1 MVQLVELKKA
11 QKRIHLSQNPALTH
25 SRGDAMESPL
35 NPYRA
40 FILGEIYKAGNELDS
55 VRAALKSAL
64 TSKQVNI
71 FTTKSMIL
79 IDKIQTLNR
88 ILWALEVMIKADIVS
103 KENSQEIINI
113 FNELKEVQE
122 NIDLIYRLKSTRLV
136 ELVLELIERKK
147 HISPDEIVGLI

>member
-1 MVQLVELKKA
+1 MIEEV
-11 QKRIHLSQNPALTH
+11 I
-25 SRGDAMESPL
+25 AMESPL

-64 TSKQVNI
+64 TSKQINI

-113 FNELKEVQE
+113 FNELKEGQE

>member
-1 MVQLVELKKA
+1 
-11 QKRIHLSQNPALTH
+11 
-25 SRGDAMESPL
+25 MESPL

-55 VRAALKSAL
+55 VRVALKSAL
-64 TSKQVNI
+64 TSKQVNV

-103 KENSQEIINI
+103 KESSQEIINI

>member
-1 MVQLVELKKA
+1 
-11 QKRIHLSQNPALTH
+11 
-25 SRGDAMESPL
+25 MESPL

-55 VRAALKSAL
+55 VRTALKSAL

-71 FTTKSMIL
+71 FTTKSMTL

-103 KENSQEIINI
+103 KESSQEIINI

>member
-1 MVQLVELKKA
+1 
-11 QKRIHLSQNPALTH
+11 
-25 SRGDAMESPL
+25 MESPL

-55 VRAALKSAL
+55 VRTALKSAL
-64 TSKQVNI
+64 TSKQVNV

-103 KENSQEIINI
+103 KESSQEIINI

-136 ELVLELIERKK
+136 ELVLELIEGKNIYHLMK
-147 HISPDEIVGLI
+147 

>member
-1 MVQLVELKKA
+1 V
-11 QKRIHLSQNPALTH
+11 I
-25 SRGDAMESPL
+25 AMESPL

>member
-1 MVQLVELKKA
+1 
-11 QKRIHLSQNPALTH
+11 
-25 SRGDAMESPL
+25 MESPL

-40 FILGEIYKAGNELDS
+40 FILGEIYKTGNELDS

>member
-1 MVQLVELKKA
+1 
-11 QKRIHLSQNPALTH
+11 
-25 SRGDAMESPL
+25 MESPL

-103 KENSQEIINI
+103 KDNSQEIINI

>member
-1 MVQLVELKKA
+1 
-11 QKRIHLSQNPALTH
+11 
-25 SRGDAMESPL
+25 MESPL

-55 VRAALKSAL
+55 VRTALKSAL
-64 TSKQVNI
+64 TFKQVNI

>member
-1 MVQLVELKKA
+1 M
-11 QKRIHLSQNPALTH
+11 I
-25 SRGDAMESPL
+25 AMESPL

-55 VRAALKSAL
+55 VRTALKSAL
-64 TSKQVNI
+64 TSKQVNV

-103 KENSQEIINI
+103 KESSQEIINI

>member
-1 MVQLVELKKA
+1 
-11 QKRIHLSQNPALTH
+11 
-25 SRGDAMESPL
+25 MESSL

-55 VRAALKSAL
+55 VRTALKSAL
-64 TSKQVNI
+64 TSKQVNV

-103 KENSQEIINI
+103 KESSQEIINI

-136 ELVLELIERKK
+136 EFVLELIERKNIYHLMK
-147 HISPDEIVGLI
+147 

>member
-1 MVQLVELKKA
+1 
-11 QKRIHLSQNPALTH
+11 
-25 SRGDAMESPL
+25 MESPL

-136 ELVLELIERKK
+136 EVVLELIERKK

>member
-1 MVQLVELKKA
+1 M
-11 QKRIHLSQNPALTH
+11 N
-25 SRGDAMESPL
+25 SPL

-55 VRAALKSAL
+55 VRTALKSAL
-64 TSKQVNI
+64 TSKQVNV

-103 KENSQEIINI
+103 KESNQEIINI

-136 ELVLELIERKK
+136 ELVLELIDRKK

>member
-1 MVQLVELKKA
+1 
-11 QKRIHLSQNPALTH
+11 
-25 SRGDAMESPL
+25 MESPL

-103 KENSQEIINI
+103 KENRQEIINI

>member
-1 MVQLVELKKA
+1 V
-11 QKRIHLSQNPALTH
+11 I
-25 SRGDAMESPL
+25 AMESPL

-55 VRAALKSAL
+55 VRTALKSAL
-64 TSKQVNI
+64 TSKQVNV

-103 KENSQEIINI
+103 KESSQEIINI

>member
-1 MVQLVELKKA
+1 
-11 QKRIHLSQNPALTH
+11 
-25 SRGDAMESPL
+25 MESPL

-55 VRAALKSAL
+55 VRVALKSAL

-71 FTTKSMIL
+71 FTTKSMTL

-103 KENSQEIINI
+103 KDNSQEIINI

>member
-1 MVQLVELKKA
+1 
-11 QKRIHLSQNPALTH
+11 
-25 SRGDAMESPL
+25 MESPL

-136 ELVLELIERKK
+136 ELVLELIERKNTK
-147 HISPDEIVGLI
+147 AWSTSGAPK

>member
-1 MVQLVELKKA
+1 M
-11 QKRIHLSQNPALTH
+11 N
-25 SRGDAMESPL
+25 SPL

-55 VRAALKSAL
+55 VRTALKSAL
-64 TSKQVNI
+64 TSKQVNV

-103 KENSQEIINI
+103 KESSQEIINI

>member
-1 MVQLVELKKA
+1 
-11 QKRIHLSQNPALTH
+11 
-25 SRGDAMESPL
+25 MESPL

-71 FTTKSMIL
+71 FITKSMIL

>member
-1 MVQLVELKKA
+1 
-11 QKRIHLSQNPALTH
+11 
-25 SRGDAMESPL
+25 MESPL

-122 NIDLIYRLKSTRLV
+122 NIDLIYRLKSTSLV

>member
-1 MVQLVELKKA
+1 
-11 QKRIHLSQNPALTH
+11 
-25 SRGDAMESPL
+25 MESPL

-113 FNELKEVQE
+113 FNESKEVQE

>member
-1 MVQLVELKKA
+1 
-11 QKRIHLSQNPALTH
+11 
-25 SRGDAMESPL
+25 MESPL

-55 VRAALKSAL
+55 VRTALKSAL

-136 ELVLELIERKK
+136 EFVLELIERKNIYHLMK
-147 HISPDEIVGLI
+147 

>member
-1 MVQLVELKKA
+1 
-11 QKRIHLSQNPALTH
+11 
-25 SRGDAMESPL
+25 MESPL

-122 NIDLIYRLKSTRLV
+122 NIDLIYRLKSTKLV
-136 ELVLELIERKK
+136 ELVLELIERKNIYHLMK
-147 HISPDEIVGLI
+147 

>member
-1 MVQLVELKKA
+1 
-11 QKRIHLSQNPALTH
+11 
-25 SRGDAMESPL
+25 MESPL

-55 VRAALKSAL
+55 VRTALKSAL
-64 TSKQVNI
+64 TSKQVNV

-103 KENSQEIINI
+103 KESSQEIINI
-113 FNELKEVQE
+113 FNDLKEVQE

>member
-1 MVQLVELKKA
+1 
-11 QKRIHLSQNPALTH
+11 
-25 SRGDAMESPL
+25 MESPL

-103 KENSQEIINI
+103 KENSQEMINI

>member
-1 MVQLVELKKA
+1 
-11 QKRIHLSQNPALTH
+11 
-25 SRGDAMESPL
+25 MESPL

-55 VRAALKSAL
+55 VRTALKSAL
-64 TSKQVNI
+64 TSKQVNV

-103 KENSQEIINI
+103 KESSQEIINI

-122 NIDLIYRLKSTRLV
+122 NIGLIYRLKSTRLV

>member
-1 MVQLVELKKA
+1 
-11 QKRIHLSQNPALTH
+11 
-25 SRGDAMESPL
+25 MESPL

-79 IDKIQTLNR
+79 IDKIQTFNR

>member
-1 MVQLVELKKA
+1 
-11 QKRIHLSQNPALTH
+11 
-25 SRGDAMESPL
+25 MESPL

-55 VRAALKSAL
+55 VRTALKSTL
-64 TSKQVNI
+64 TSKQVNV

>member
-1 MVQLVELKKA
+1 
-11 QKRIHLSQNPALTH
+11 
-25 SRGDAMESPL
+25 MESPL

-55 VRAALKSAL
+55 VRTALKSAL
-64 TSKQVNI
+64 TSKQVNV

-103 KENSQEIINI
+103 KESSQEIINI

-122 NIDLIYRLKSTRLV
+122 NIDLIYRQKSTRLV

>member
-1 MVQLVELKKA
+1 
-11 QKRIHLSQNPALTH
+11 
-25 SRGDAMESPL
+25 MESPL

-55 VRAALKSAL
+55 VRTALKSAL
-64 TSKQVNI
+64 TSKQVNV

-103 KENSQEIINI
+103 KESSQEIISI

>member
-1 MVQLVELKKA
+1 
-11 QKRIHLSQNPALTH
+11 
-25 SRGDAMESPL
+25 MESPL

-55 VRAALKSAL
+55 VRVALKSAL

>member
-1 MVQLVELKKA
+1 
-11 QKRIHLSQNPALTH
+11 
-25 SRGDAMESPL
+25 MESPL

-64 TSKQVNI
+64 TSKQVNV

-103 KENSQEIINI
+103 KESNQEIINI

>member
-1 MVQLVELKKA
+1 
-11 QKRIHLSQNPALTH
+11 
-25 SRGDAMESPL
+25 MESPL

-55 VRAALKSAL
+55 VRTALKSAL
-64 TSKQVNI
+64 TSKQVNV

-103 KENSQEIINI
+103 KESNQEIINI

>member
-1 MVQLVELKKA
+1 
-11 QKRIHLSQNPALTH
+11 
-25 SRGDAMESPL
+25 MESPL

-136 ELVLELIERKK
+136 ELVLELIDRKK

>member
-1 MVQLVELKKA
+1 
-11 QKRIHLSQNPALTH
+11 
-25 SRGDAMESPL
+25 MESPL
-35 NPYRA
+35 NPNRA

-55 VRAALKSAL
+55 VRTALKSAL

>member
-1 MVQLVELKKA
+1 
-11 QKRIHLSQNPALTH
+11 
-25 SRGDAMESPL
+25 MESPL

-122 NIDLIYRLKSTRLV
+122 NIYLIYRLKSTRLV

>member
-1 MVQLVELKKA
+1 V
-11 QKRIHLSQNPALTH
+11 I
-25 SRGDAMESPL
+25 AMESPL

-103 KENSQEIINI
+103 KESSQEIINI

>member
-1 MVQLVELKKA
+1 
-11 QKRIHLSQNPALTH
+11 
-25 SRGDAMESPL
+25 MESPL

-122 NIDLIYRLKSTRLV
+122 NIDLIYRQKSTRLV

>member
-1 MVQLVELKKA
+1 
-11 QKRIHLSQNPALTH
+11 
-25 SRGDAMESPL
+25 MESPL

-103 KENSQEIINI
+103 KENSQEIITI

>member
-1 MVQLVELKKA
+1 
-11 QKRIHLSQNPALTH
+11 
-25 SRGDAMESPL
+25 MESPL

-122 NIDLIYRLKSTRLV
+122 NIDLIYRLKATRLV

>member
-1 MVQLVELKKA
+1 
-11 QKRIHLSQNPALTH
+11 
-25 SRGDAMESPL
+25 MESPL

-122 NIDLIYRLKSTRLV
+122 NIDLIYHLKSTRLV